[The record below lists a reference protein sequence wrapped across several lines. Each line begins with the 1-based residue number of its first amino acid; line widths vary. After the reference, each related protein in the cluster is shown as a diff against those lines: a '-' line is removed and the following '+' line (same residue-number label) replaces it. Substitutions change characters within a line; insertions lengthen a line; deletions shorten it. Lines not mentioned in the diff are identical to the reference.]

1 MKRIAVFPG
10 SFDPVSSGHIDIAKK
25 AARLFDKV
33 YLAVGVN
40 SNKSAMFELAQR
52 MRWLEIATHGIENV
66 EVSSYSGLTI
76 DFCSKVNAAI
86 IIRGVRNSIDLE
98 YERSIADTNTK
109 LAPSIQTVF
118 LLSDSSQTSI
128 QSSILRELIRNN
140 ADVSMFLPSGVNVYE

>member
-1 MKRIAVFPG
+1 
-10 SFDPVSSGHIDIAKK
+10 
-25 AARLFDKV
+25 
-33 YLAVGVN
+33 
-40 SNKSAMFELAQR
+40 